1 MAQTITVPF
10 KPHFYQEEIRQAIKR
25 FSVFVCH
32 RRFGKTVLTL
42 NLLIRWA
49 LQTKRHN
56 WRAGYIAP
64 LFRQAKE
71 IAWDYLQHYA
81 TCVPGIK
88 FNINELKADFPNGSR
103 ITLLG
108 ADNPDSLRGPYWDAA
123 VFDEYAQI
131 RPRVF
136 PEIIRPALVDR
147 KGWAIFIGTPMGH
160 NHFFD
165 LWNDAQKDET
175 WAALLYKASK
185 TNILDA
191 SELAQAKKE
200 MSPEQYEQEF
210 ECSFEAAIVGAYY
223 GPSMQDALDTK
234 RITSVP
240 YDPMLPVHTS
250 WDLGVDDS
258 TVIWFFQVSP
268 GGEIRLIDYHE
279 ENGQGLDYY
288 VRMLET
294 KKYVY
299 GKHLGPHDI
308 KVREFST
315 GRSRIE
321 FAQSLGMEFTVVPNI
336 PVVDGINA
344 ARTILP
350 RCWFDAQKCD
360 RGIQALKTYRKEYSE
375 RLSTFRDTA
384 LHDWSSHGADAFRVL
399 AVGLELTAPIP
410 VLKDTNSW
418 QRHQPSH
425 GWML

>member
-1 MAQTITVPF
+1 MEITVPF
-10 KPHFYQEEIRQAIKR
+10 NPHFYQREILHAIKR

-32 RRFGKTVLTL
+32 RRFGKTVLTV

-49 LQTKRHN
+49 MQTKRKN

-64 LFRQAKE
+64 LYRQAKE
-71 IAWDYLQHYA
+71 IAWDYLQHYS
-81 TCVPGIK
+81 VVIPGIK
-88 FNINELKADFPNGSR
+88 FNQNELKAEFPNGSR

-165 LWNDAQKDET
+165 LWNDATKDPEN
-175 WAALLYKASK
+175 WAAMMYKASK
-185 TNILDA
+185 TNILDP
-191 SELAQAKKE
+191 SELAQARKE

-223 GPSMQDALDTK
+223 GPMMQDAADSK
-234 RITSVP
+234 RITTVP
-240 YDPMLPVHTS
+240 YDPILPVHTS
-250 WDLGVDDS
+250 WDLGVDDA

-279 ENGQGLDYY
+279 ENGKGLDYY
-288 VRMLET
+288 VGFL
-294 KKYVY
+294 KSKPYIY

-308 KVREFST
+308 KVREFSS

-321 FAQSLGMEFTVVPNI
+321 FAQSLGINFDVVPNI
-336 PVVDGINA
+336 PVADGIQA
-344 ARTILP
+344 VRSIIP
-350 RCWFDAQKCD
+350 RCWFDEKKCD
-360 RGIQALKTYRKEYSE
+360 KGIQALKTYRKEYSE
-375 RLSTFRDTA
+375 KLSTFRDSA
-384 LHDWSSHGADAFRVL
+384 LHDWASHGADAFRIL
-399 AVGLELTAPIP
+399 AVGMDMVSPVP
-410 VLKDTNSW
+410 VLKLKPERMNV
-418 QRHQPSH
+418 QAGR